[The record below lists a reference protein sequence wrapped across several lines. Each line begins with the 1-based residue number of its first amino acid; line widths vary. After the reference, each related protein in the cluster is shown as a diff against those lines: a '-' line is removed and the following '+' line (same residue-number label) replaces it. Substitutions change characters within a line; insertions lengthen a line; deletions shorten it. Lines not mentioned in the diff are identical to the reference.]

1 MSSLVQDLR
10 YGVRALRRS
19 PVFAAVAI
27 LTLALGIGANTA
39 IFSVVDAVL
48 LRPLPFQQPERLV
61 NLWGSYA
68 ASGRT
73 STSLPDFLDW
83 RAQLTTLGDVS
94 GFTTASYNLT
104 GRGEPERVKGVA
116 ATATFFR
123 TFGAKPAMGRFFAD
137 GEDRDRAERVVVLG
151 HGLWVRHFGGRPSVL
166 GETVVLNGIPRTV
179 VGVAPEG
186 FRAGAAADLWVP
198 LNIDTEYPRRAE
210 FLSVVGRMKPGVT
223 LQQVRG
229 EMELIRSRL
238 ARQYPDTN
246 GSIGVE
252 VVSFQEDLVGKLR
265 PALAAFAGAV
275 GLVLLIACTNVASLM
290 LTRAAAREREM
301 AVRMAL
307 GAGRGR
313 LVRQLLA
320 ESVVM
325 GVAGGGVG
333 LLLAMAGVAALKRSH
348 AEILPRFGEVGV
360 DARVLA
366 FNFVLATLTGVLFG
380 LAPALSAGRR
390 ELAGTLRGGGRGV
403 AGAGGT
409 RRLRSVLVMSE
420 VALALM
426 LLVGAGLLIRSFAR
440 LQAVDVGVDTSHVLT
455 ARVSLPGSAYP
466 EDAQRRA
473 LFERVLAPVEAA
485 PGVTAAGLITGLP
498 VTGGADYLSF
508 EIEGRPATEGVQ
520 QDAQPFSATPGAFA
534 ALRIPVRQ
542 GRGFGPGDNADAPR
556 VALVSE
562 TMARRFWGKVSPLG
576 SRITFDG
583 EDPAGWMT
591 VVGVVGDTRVEGPAL
606 AAYPQVYA
614 PLAQVPQP
622 SVYAVVRTAGDPL
635 ALAPVVR
642 AAVREADPSLPVYDV
657 ATMDEWLSRAVA
669 QPRLGTT
676 LLAVFAAVALAL
688 AAVGIYGLIAYTVSQ
703 RTREIGVR
711 MALGARP
718 AEVMKMVVA
727 EGMRPALAGMVLG
740 ALGAWAASRVIASLL
755 FGITATD
762 PPAFLAAAL
771 FLACAAALAAYLPA
785 RRAARLDPAIALRA
799 D

>member
-1 MSSLVQDLR
+1 MNSLLQDLR
-10 YGVRALRRS
+10 YGVRALRHS
-19 PVFAAVAI
+19 PVFAVVAI

-48 LRPLPFQQPERLV
+48 LRPLPFHQPERLV
-61 NLWGSYA
+61 NLWGSYP

-73 STSLPDFLDW
+73 STSLPDFKDW
-83 RAQLTTLGDVS
+83 RAQLTTLRDVS
-94 GFTTASYNLT
+94 GFTAAAYNLT
-104 GRGEPERVKGVA
+104 GRGEPERVQGVA

-123 TFGAKPAMGRFFAD
+123 TFGAKPALGRFFAD
-137 GEDRDRAERVVVLG
+137 GEDRENAERVVVLG
-151 HGLWVRHFGGRPSVL
+151 HGLWVRLFGARPGVL
-166 GETVVLNGIPRTV
+166 GETVMLNGVARTV

-186 FRAGAAADLWVP
+186 FRAGGPAELWVP
-198 LNIDTEYPRRAE
+198 FNTDADYPRRAE
-210 FLSVVGRMKPGVT
+210 FLNVVGRMKPGVT

-229 EMELIRSRL
+229 EMEIIRSRL

-246 GSIGVE
+246 ASIRVE

-313 LVRQLLA
+313 LVRQMLV

-325 GVAGGGVG
+325 GVAGGAVG
-333 LLLAMAGVAALKRSH
+333 LLLAMGGVEALRRFD
-348 AEILPRFGEVGV
+348 AEILPRFAEVQLDG
-360 DARVLA
+360 RVLA

-380 LAPALSAGRR
+380 LAPALNAGRR

-409 RRLRSVLVMSE
+409 RRLRSVLVTSE

-440 LQAVDVGVDTSHVLT
+440 LQSVDVGIDASHVLT
-455 ARVSLPGSAYP
+455 ARVSLPNSAYP
-466 EDAQRRA
+466 EAAQQRA
-473 LFERVLAPVEAA
+473 LFDRVLAPVQAA

-498 VTGGADYLSF
+498 ATGGANYLSF
-508 EIEGRPATEGVQ
+508 DIEGRTPAPDVQ
-520 QDAQPFSATPGAFA
+520 QDAQAFSATPGAFA
-534 ALRIPVRQ
+534 ALRIPLRQ
-542 GRGFGPGDNADAPR
+542 GRGFGPQDDAAAPR

-562 TMARRFWGKVSPLG
+562 TAARRFWGKASPVG
-576 SRITFDG
+576 SRITFDSG
-583 EDPAGWMT
+583 DPNGWMT
-591 VVGVVGDTRVEGPAL
+591 VVGVVGDTRVEGPAQ

-614 PLAQVPQP
+614 PLAQETYP
-622 SVYAVVRTAGDPL
+622 SVYTVVRTAGDPT
-635 ALAPVVR
+635 ALVPVVR
-642 AAVREADPSLPVYDV
+642 AAVRDADPSLPVYDV

-688 AAVGIYGLIAYTVSQ
+688 AAVGIYGLIAYTVAQ

-718 AEVMKMVVA
+718 GEVLRMVVA
-727 EGMRPALAGMVLG
+727 EGMRPALAGMVLRV
-740 ALGAWAASRVIASLL
+740 LGAWAASRVIGSLL

-771 FLACAAALAAYLPA
+771 FLAGAAALAAYVPA
-785 RRAARLDPAIALRA
+785 RRASRLDPAIALRA
-799 D
+799 E

>member
-19 PVFAAVAI
+19 PMFAAVAI

-48 LRPLPFQQPERLV
+48 LRPLPFHQPERLV
-61 NLWGSYA
+61 NLWGSYP

-73 STSLPDFLDW
+73 STSLPDFRDW
-83 RAQLTTLGDVS
+83 RAQLTTLRDVS
-94 GFTTASYNLT
+94 AFTGTAYNLT
-104 GRGEPERVKGVA
+104 GRGEPERVQGVA

-123 TFGAKPAMGRFFAD
+123 TFGAKPALGRFFAD
-137 GEDRDRAERVVVLG
+137 GEDRDNAERVVVLG
-151 HGLWVRHFGGRPSVL
+151 HGLWMRHFGGRPNVL
-166 GETVVLNGIPRTV
+166 GETVTLNGVARTV

-186 FRAGAAADLWVP
+186 FRVGGAAELWVP
-198 LNIDTEYPRRAE
+198 FNLDAEYPRRAE
-210 FLSVVGRMKPGVT
+210 ILSVVGRMKPGVT

-229 EMELIRSRL
+229 EMEIIRSRL

-252 VVSFQEDLVGKLR
+252 VISLQEDLVGELR
-265 PALAAFAGAV
+265 PALAAFAAAV
-275 GLVLLIACTNVASLM
+275 GLVLLIACTNVASLL
-290 LTRAAAREREM
+290 LTRAAAREREL

-313 LVRQLLA
+313 LVRQMLA

-325 GVAGGGVG
+325 GMAGGAVGLVLAVAGVE
-333 LLLAMAGVAALKRSH
+333 ALRRLNP
-348 AEILPRFGEVGV
+348 EILPRFGEVGV

-366 FNFVLATLTGVLFG
+366 FNFVLATLTGLLFG
-380 LAPALSAGRR
+380 LVPALSAGRR

-409 RRLRSVLVMSE
+409 RRLRFALVASE

-440 LQAVDVGVDTSHVLT
+440 LQSVDVGVDTSHVLT
-455 ARVSLPGSAYP
+455 ARVSLPRSAYP
-466 EDAQRRA
+466 DAAQQRA
-473 LFERVLAPVEAA
+473 LFDRVLAPLQEA

-498 VTGGADYLSF
+498 VTADASYLSF

-542 GRGFGPGDNADAPR
+542 GRGFGPGDDAEAPR

-562 TMARRFWGKVSPLG
+562 TMARRFWGGRSPLG
-576 SRITFDG
+576 SRISFDPS
-583 EDPAGWMT
+583 DPAGWMT
-591 VVGVVGDTRVEGPAL
+591 VVGVVGDTRVEGPAQ

-614 PLAQVPQP
+614 PLAQAPQP
-622 SVYAVVRTAGDPL
+622 AVYTVVRTAGDPL
-635 ALAPVVR
+635 ALVPAVR
-642 AAVREADPSLPVYDV
+642 AAVREADPALPVYDV

-718 AEVMKMVVA
+718 AEVMRLVVA

-740 ALGAWAASRVIASLL
+740 VLGAWAASRVIGSLL

-771 FLACAAALAAYLPA
+771 FLALAAALAAYLPA
-785 RRAARLDPAIALRA
+785 RRASRLDPSVALRA
-799 D
+799 E